1 MMIWLELLVVLACIF
16 VGARLSGIGLGTV
29 AGLGLVV
36 LVFIFGLPPGMPPRT
51 VLGMILCVVTAAAT
65 MQAAGGLDYLV
76 VIADRALRIWPAGIT
91 IVAPI
96 VAYVFTLAAGTG
108 HIVYALLPVI
118 AEVSR
123 SAGVRPER
131 PLSISVIASQQAI
144 TASPISAATVALLGL
159 LGPSGVQ
166 LYQILLICIPS
177 TLLGSLLGALA
188 VMWKGPELKDD
199 PDYQER
205 LAKGL
210 IAAPASTTA
219 LEGASLMRARGS
231 VIVFMLA
238 AVLVVVL
245 GLFPSLRPSY
255 TVVSGGQE
263 SIETL
268 DMAPAIM
275 MLMLAAAGINMLVF
289 KASATATVK
298 GSIMNAGMVAL
309 ISIAGLGWLGSSFFE
324 GNRQFIIGG
333 ISGVVQQ
340 HPWVFAIGLFV
351 LSILLSSQAAT
362 VVTLMPAGVALGL
375 GAPSLIAMFPAVNGY
390 FFLPTYATLLA
401 AISFDQTGTTKIGKY
416 VLNHSFMLPGH
427 GGYRVVGAHRV
438 CAGED
443 GFLIDR

>member
-1 MMIWLELLVVLACIF
+1 MIWLELLVVLLCIF

-29 AGLGLVV
+29 AGLGLVA

-76 VIADRALRIWPAGIT
+76 VIADLALRIWPAGIT

-96 VAYVFTLAAGTG
+96 VAYLFTLAAGTG

-159 LGPSGVQ
+159 LGPPGVQ
-166 LYQILLICIPS
+166 MYQILVNCIPS
-177 TLLGSLLGALA
+177 TLLGSLLGALS

-199 PDYQER
+199 PDYLER

-238 AVLVVVL
+238 AVMVVVL
-245 GLFPSLRPSY
+245 GLFPALRPSY
-255 TVVSGGQE
+255 TVLAGGQE

-275 MLMLAAAGINMLVF
+275 MLMLAAAGINMLIF
-289 KASATATVK
+289 KASAAATVM

-340 HPWVFAIGLFV
+340 HPWVFAIGLFA

-362 VVTLMPAGVALGL
+362 VVTLMPVGVALGL
-375 GAPSLIAMFPAVNGY
+375 GAPALIAMFPAVNGY

-416 VLNHSFMLPGH
+416 VLNHSFMLPGM
-427 GGYRVVGAHRV
+427 VATVSSV
-438 CAGED
+438 LI
-443 GFLIDR
+443 GFVQAKLVF

>member
-1 MMIWLELLVVLACIF
+1 MIWLELLVVLVCIF
-16 VGARLSGIGLGTV
+16 IGARLSGIGLGTT
-29 AGLGLVV
+29 AGIGLVV
-36 LVFIFGLPPGMPPRT
+36 LVFVFGLPPGMPPRT

-91 IVAPI
+91 IVSPI

-131 PLSISVIASQQAI
+131 PLSISTIASQQAI

-166 LYQILLICIPS
+166 LHQILLICIPS
-177 TLLGSLLGALA
+177 TLVGSLLGALA

-210 IAAPASTTA
+210 IEPPASTVK

-231 VIVFMLA
+231 VIVFLLA

-245 GLFPSLRPSY
+245 GLFPSLRPRY
-255 TVVSGGQE
+255 TVLSGSQE
-263 SIETL
+263 SVEQL
-268 DMAPAIM
+268 QMAPAIM

-289 KASATATVK
+289 KASAVATVK

-324 GNRQFIIGG
+324 GNRQLIIGG

-362 VVTLMPAGVALGL
+362 VVTLMPVALALGL
-375 GAPSLIAMFPAVNGY
+375 GAPAMIAMFPAVNGY

-416 VLNHSFMLPGH
+416 VLNHSFMLPGM
-427 GGYRVVGAHRV
+427 VATVSSV
-438 CAGED
+438 LI
-443 GFLIDR
+443 GFVLAKMVF

>member
-1 MMIWLELLVVLACIF
+1 MIWLELLVVLVCIF
-16 VGARLSGIGLGTV
+16 VGARLSGIGLGTT
-29 AGLGLVV
+29 AGIGLVV
-36 LVFIFGLPPGMPPRT
+36 LVFVFGLPPGMPPRT

-76 VIADRALRIWPAGIT
+76 AIADRALRIWPAGIT
-91 IVAPI
+91 IVAPV

-131 PLSISVIASQQAI
+131 PLSISTIASQQAI

-159 LGPSGVQ
+159 LSPSGVQ
-166 LYQILLICIPS
+166 LHQILLICIPS

-205 LAKGL
+205 LARGL
-210 IAAPASTTA
+210 IGAPASTAA
-219 LEGASLMRARGS
+219 LQGASLMRARGS
-231 VIVFMLA
+231 VIVFLLA

-255 TVVSGGQE
+255 TVVSSGQE
-263 SIETL
+263 SIEQL
-268 DMAPAIM
+268 QMAPAIM
-275 MLMLAAAGINMLVF
+275 MLMLAAAGVNMLVF

-298 GSIMNAGMVAL
+298 GNIMNAGMVAL

-324 GNRQFIIGG
+324 GNRQFIIAG

-340 HPWVFAIGLFV
+340 HPWVFAIGLFA

-362 VVTLMPAGVALGL
+362 VVTLMPVGVALGL
-375 GAPSLIAMFPAVNGY
+375 GAPALIAMFPAVNGY

-416 VLNHSFMLPGH
+416 VLNHSFMLPGM
-427 GGYRVVGAHRV
+427 VATVSSV
-438 CAGED
+438 LI
-443 GFLIDR
+443 GFVIAKVAF

>member
-1 MMIWLELLVVLACIF
+1 MIWLELLVVLACIF

-177 TLLGSLLGALA
+177 TLLGSLLGALS

-199 PDYQER
+199 PAYQDR
-205 LAKGL
+205 VAKGL
-210 IAAPASTTA
+210 IAPPASTTA

-255 TVVSGGQE
+255 TVLSSGQE

-275 MLMLAAAGINMLVF
+275 MLMLAAAGINMLFF

-340 HPWVFAIGLFV
+340 HPWVFALGLFA

-375 GAPSLIAMFPAVNGY
+375 GAPAMIAMFPAVNGY

-416 VLNHSFMLPGH
+416 VLEPQLHASGH
-427 GGYRVVGAHRV
+427 GGYCVVGSHWV

-443 GFLIDR
+443 GF